1 VTVTYADDD
10 PGGLPKMLGDLIEQ
24 NLARDPSRRRLL
36 RPATIVIA
44 AVDAEVAATL
54 RVAATGVAI
63 SWGEDPCP
71 DITVRADGRALLD
84 LLAVKQRFGF
94 ADPLTREGRAI
105 LWDTVRGEIRVR
117 PLIRRLPAL
126 RRLTMLLSPH

>member
-1 VTVTYADDD
+1 VTVSYLDED
-10 PGGLPKMLGDLIEQ
+10 PSGLPQMLGQLIEQ

-36 RPATIVIA
+36 RRATIVIE

-54 RVAATGVAI
+54 RVSHDGIAI
-63 SWGEDPCP
+63 AWGEDGHP

-84 LLAVKQRFGF
+84 LLAVRQRFGF

-105 LWDTVRGEIRVR
+105 LWDTARGEIRVR

>member
-1 VTVTYADDD
+1 MTVTYADDD
-10 PGGLPKMLGDLIEQ
+10 PSGLPQMLGDLIEQ

-36 RPATIVIA
+36 KPATIVIA

-54 RVAATGVAI
+54 HVAATGVEI
-63 SWGEDPCP
+63 SWGEDPRP

-94 ADPLTREGRAI
+94 ADPLTHEGRAI
-105 LWDTVRGEIRVR
+105 LWDTARGEIRVR